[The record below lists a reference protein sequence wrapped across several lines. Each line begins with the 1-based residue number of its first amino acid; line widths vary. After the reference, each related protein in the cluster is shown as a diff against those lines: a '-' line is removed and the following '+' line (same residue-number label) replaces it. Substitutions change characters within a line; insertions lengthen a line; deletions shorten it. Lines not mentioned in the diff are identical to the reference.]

1 MQNQFLYE
9 MERAEHSK
17 RLVIDLTKTMQHND
31 EEIKR
36 LTKYIADQEAA
47 LQQLLDQ
54 RSSQATV
61 DLQLQK
67 QIGTALSDIADSHQ
81 MLAYME
87 DENHIAATRAKSSQK
102 EASSRQ
108 QQAATLRHSVRQEK
122 VCAA

>member
-1 MQNQFLYE
+1 M
-9 MERAEHSK
+9 
-17 RLVIDLTKTMQHND
+17 VIDLTKTMQHND

-61 DLQLQK
+61 DLRLQK

-122 VCAA
+122 V